1 MKKIALFVGLFL
13 VVAVLAS
20 AIAISAANAFQP
32 DDLVMLT
39 SERVNIKADARLELS
54 VDFYL
59 PAEDMDYLSENAA
72 NLRVYG
78 IVIDYT
84 ASVVDPQDN
93 LGFSIDLTRSGERT
107 IGDVLYYSYNLPI
120 GIILPEDYNKPIAVR
135 GFVSYELNGRSHKT
149 VSDYNKSK
157 NVITPYDNLYS
168 AYCDRSEKKTET
180 HPYDAGDGT
189 FSPIEDLYSLRK
201 LLSSTLDLEIKD
213 GKCRDK
219 KENNYYK
226 SLFGIDY
233 IDYEGILILSLE
245 GGEDIPEWLLEE
257 LYINGEKRYFEIHG
271 GKIKLVV

>member
-1 MKKIALFVGLFL
+1 MKKIALFVGVFL
-13 VVAVLAS
+13 VVAALVS
-20 AIAISAANAFQP
+20 AIAISAQDTFKP

-54 VDFYL
+54 VDFYI
-59 PAEDMDYLSENAA
+59 PAEDMDYLSENATD
-72 NLRVYG
+72 LRVYG
-78 IVIDYT
+78 IAIDYT

-93 LGFSIDLTRSGERT
+93 LGFSVDLTRSGERT

-135 GFVSYELNGRSHKT
+135 GFVSYELNGRSCKT
-149 VSDYNKSK
+149 VSDYTKSK
-157 NVITPYDNLYS
+157 NVITPYDSIYS
-168 AYCDRSEKKTET
+168 AYCDRSDKKTET

-189 FSPIEDLYSLRK
+189 FSPIEDLYSVRK

-213 GKCRDK
+213 GKCRDL

-226 SLFGIDY
+226 SLYVIEY

-257 LYINGEKRYFEIHG
+257 LYINGEKRYFEIHD